1 MLERICRWL
10 WVCAMMLVLPTEVS
24 AFSSKDFLDAVTDE
38 SSIQSLKM
46 QLESTTDSKT
56 KREINKQ
63 IKEEERKL
71 TRSLRDLRALAA
83 KAQREGIDAQ
93 DGKGRTLLMLATQ
106 LPSTAGVDYLLQNNA
121 DATIRDKDGNTA
133 LRWDD
138 RGGNGELTSRI
149 TAAAQDAA
157 TAGDY
162 DALVKYCKMG
172 ISPDIMLVDGPLAG
186 VLLKGGKVDAFLSVF
201 RGRVGFRDAPMSDG
215 MMVSELIL
223 QSGNDEVIKVGAE
236 MLGKE
241 IWEEGNSGVSPL
253 FYLMSRGHLGGVKI
267 YCHQMGVDSA
277 VQQMAVRYSTPEVVS
292 WVLAQSSKDTSSSR
306 LPLLEAARRGNMAV
320 YEAVLAAAPN
330 AATVNANGE
339 TVLMHAAL
347 SGNAELVK
355 AVLQKCSPEQIKATD
370 NAGRSAVYYARLAVS
385 PAVEQLLTGAGVT
398 ASDKDK
404 P

>member
-10 WVCAMMLVLPTEVS
+10 WVCAVVLVLPTEVS
-24 AFSSKDFLDAVTDE
+24 AFSSKDFLDTVTDE
-38 SSIQSLKM
+38 SSIQSLKT
-46 QLESTTDSKT
+46 QLELTTDSRT
-56 KREINKQ
+56 KREISKQ

-71 TRSLRDLRALAA
+71 TRSLRDLRALAT
-83 KAQREGIDAQ
+83 KAQREGINARD
-93 DGKGRTLLMLATQ
+93 KHGRTLLMLATQ

-121 DATIRDKDGNTA
+121 DAGIRDMDGNTA
-133 LRWDD
+133 LQWDA

-162 DALVKYCKMG
+162 EALVKYCVMG
-172 ISPDIMLVDGPLAG
+172 ISSDIMLTDGPLAG
-186 VLLKGGKVDAFLSVF
+186 VLLKEGKKDAFLKIF
-201 RGRVGFRDAPMSDG
+201 RGRKGFRDVPMNDG
-215 MMVSELIL
+215 TMVSELIL
-223 QSGNDEVIKVGAE
+223 QSGDDEVIKVGAE
-236 MLGKE
+236 LLGRT
-241 IWEEGNSGVSPL
+241 IWEEGNSGISPL

-267 YCHQMGVDSA
+267 YCHQMGSDNE
-277 VQQMAVRYSTPEVVS
+277 VQRMAVRYSTPEVVS
-292 WVLAQSSKDTSSSR
+292 WVLSQSSIKTDASYP
-306 LPLLEAARRGNMAV
+306 PLLEAARRGNMAV
-320 YEAVLAAAPN
+320 YEAVVAAQPDF
-330 AATVNANGE
+330 ATANSNGE

-355 AVLQKCSPEQIKATD
+355 VVLEKSSPEQIKATD
-370 NAGRSAVYYARLAVS
+370 AAGRSAVYYARLAAS